1 MTTAKTTN
9 ANMRDYCTLLAALLP
24 GTPRERLQAYASNF
38 RGRLSNHKST
48 LGVEGT
54 ANTESQRRLQA
65 YREAEPE
72 LYVEEVK
79 AMMLCILK
87 LCEEERDAL
96 STVMQPSTR
105 DGPGAP
111 SALAGPA
118 VAAGTAAMNKSAGS
132 QQSQPQDE
140 RDLLGWTSRRPGV
153 EKSEATVV
161 GMVNN
166 DSATAADRA
175 RYREVATAS
184 ASFVLLRRLMGMLL
198 PRLKQYAEE
207 HRAEAPPGALAV
219 VPSIMV
225 AGSAARG
232 QQKEA
237 AAAPPPPAAIPA
249 HRAVPIPFEVLWREV
264 VECGL
269 RPLVAAPGMIQPGS
283 GYVTLALKQDL
294 ADEQI

>member
-1 MTTAKTTN
+1 MTTAKTTT

-219 VPSIMV
+219 VPSIMM

-237 AAAPPPPAAIPA
+237 AAPPPPPAAIPA